1 MKCKMCGDEG
11 AGGGTLPECTTC
23 YEVMKRLEEF
33 LRSEN
38 GKHFTREKFAEA
50 TEADLIRYEL
60 ADFAVAME
68 KKLREHDDRD
78 TSFKA
83 VPPACT
89 NQGLV
94 TDMKKQFKALESL
107 VHREDPEIIDND
119 NLSDIQ
125 AKCVHIANYAM
136 MIHYRA
142 GVSKQ

>member
-68 KKLREHDDRD
+68 KKLREHDEEKL
-78 TSFKA
+78 SFKLPI
-83 VPPACT
+83 VKDEQLFW
-89 NQGLV
+89 NLRDHV
-94 TDMKKQFKALESL
+94 RALEKLIYVESK
-107 VHREDPEIIDND
+107 DND
-119 NLSDIQ
+119 EIQ
-125 AKCVHIANYAM
+125 RRCVHIANYAM

-142 GVSKQ
+142 EVSKS